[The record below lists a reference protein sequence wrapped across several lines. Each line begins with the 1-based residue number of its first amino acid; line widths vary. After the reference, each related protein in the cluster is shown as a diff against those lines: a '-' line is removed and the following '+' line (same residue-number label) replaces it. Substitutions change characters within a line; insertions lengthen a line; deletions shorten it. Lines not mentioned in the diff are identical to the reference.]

1 MNPAVLPAP
10 PAVAVRLAY
19 AGLIPFLLGA
29 ALAWLLP
36 PPDGASPGLD
46 EHTYALLGLSAYAA
60 VVLSFLGAVH
70 WGRALQAAE
79 RQTFPY
85 VWAVVPA
92 LLGTMGA
99 LMPAYA
105 GLVLQ
110 GVALIAC
117 YAVDRQQYA
126 RWGAQSWLTLRF
138 RCTLMASLCCFLAAA
153 AT

>member
-1 MNPAVLPAP
+1 LNPSFSPSTLPPPP
-10 PAVAVRLAY
+10 PAALRLAY
-19 AGLIPFLLGA
+19 AGLLPFALGA
-29 ALAWLLP
+29 AFAWLLP
-36 PPDGASPGLD
+36 PGMD
-46 EHTYALLGLSAYAA
+46 EHTFALLGLSAYAA

-70 WGRALQAAE
+70 WGRALQAGDQA
-79 RQTFPY
+79 RFPY

-110 GVALIAC
+110 GLALVAC

-126 RWGAQSWLTLRF
+126 LWGAQSWLTVRF
-138 RCTLMASLCCFLAAA
+138 RCTLLASLCCFLAAA

>member
-1 MNPAVLPAP
+1 MNAAALSAP
-10 PAVAVRLAY
+10 PAVAARLAY
-19 AGLIPFLLGA
+19 AGLIPFLMGA
-29 ALAWLLP
+29 GLAWLLP
-36 PPDGASPGLD
+36 PGMD
-46 EHTYALLGLSAYAA
+46 EHTFALLGLSAYAA
-60 VVLSFLGAVH
+60 VVLSFIGAVH

-79 RQTFPY
+79 QAHFPY

-92 LLGTMGA
+92 LLGTLGA

-138 RCTLMASLCCFLAAA
+138 RCTVLASLCCFLAAA